1 MIGKYELRGYL
12 DSKIELDQL
21 ERRIEQIRTQ
31 LYALRSPS
39 LTGMPHAQNV
49 DPGSSQERSADRL
62 SESLNAL
69 NEQYAND
76 AAELACRCAE
86 IETALRLLPARYRS
100 ILRAHYVEGMKWP
113 DVAEIYPYSYE
124 RIMQLHRRALILL
137 RERQT
142 LQ

>member
-86 IETALRLLPARYRS
+86 IG
-100 ILRAHYVEGMKWP
+100 RA
-113 DVAEIYPYSYE
+113 SC
-124 RIMQLHRRALILL
+124 
-137 RERQT
+137 RERV
-142 LQ
+142 